1 MYWVEGDFQMP
12 LGIYAS
18 SMYNT
23 LELLAPEIRGLWSMH
38 GIPGVPDGNGGVDNQ
53 NIAQTN
59 YTVIMA
65 NCADKDAAWDFV
77 RWWQST
83 DVQYD
88 YAMQLEAVF
97 GVSGRYAPANKEVL
111 ARLPY
116 PKKALDALLAQ
127 YENTFGIPEVPGA
140 YMTERMLTYA
150 FNAVVTDSSAMSPR
164 QALYTN
170 IYAIDQELTRKR
182 EEYHLSTAEE
192 AASQ

>member
-1 MYWVEGDFQMP
+1 MEN
-12 LGIYAS
+12 S
-18 SMYNT
+18 S
-23 LELLAPEIRGLWSMH
+23 
-38 GIPGVPDGNGGVDNQ
+38 
-53 NIAQTN
+53 
-59 YTVIMA
+59 
-65 NCADKDAAWDFV
+65 DKETAWEFV
-77 RWWQST
+77 QWWLST
-83 DVQYD
+83 DIQYD

-116 PKKALDALLAQ
+116 PKKALDELLAQ
-127 YENTFGIPEVPGA
+127 YDRTFGIPEIPGA

-182 EEYHLSTAEE
+182 AEYHLSTAEE
-192 AASQ
+192 AASR